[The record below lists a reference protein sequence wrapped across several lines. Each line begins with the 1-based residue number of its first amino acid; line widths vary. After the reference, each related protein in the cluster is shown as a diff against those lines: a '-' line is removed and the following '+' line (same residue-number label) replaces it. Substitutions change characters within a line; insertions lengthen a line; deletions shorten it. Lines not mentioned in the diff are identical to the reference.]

1 MKIPRLERAIPVQVR
16 PPAPLILEMKSM
28 TDPTH
33 LNDLIAAIS
42 KPLSR
47 KLVETF
53 RDSSRDL
60 SVAKT
65 DYVQRLK
72 NEMEAAL
79 QEGNGDAATQSNNP

>member
-1 MKIPRLERAIPVQVR
+1 
-16 PPAPLILEMKSM
+16 M
-28 TDPTH
+28 TDPTQ

-47 KLVETF
+47 RLVETF
-53 RDSSRDL
+53 RDSSRDP

-65 DYVQRLK
+65 DCVQRLK

-79 QEGNGDAATQSNNP
+79 QEGSRDAVTQSNNP

>member
-1 MKIPRLERAIPVQVR
+1 
-16 PPAPLILEMKSM
+16 M

-53 RDSSRDL
+53 RDSARDP
-60 SVAKT
+60 SVART

-79 QEGNGDAATQSNNP
+79 QDSQGDAATQSNNP

>member
-1 MKIPRLERAIPVQVR
+1 
-16 PPAPLILEMKSM
+16 M

-33 LNDLIAAIS
+33 LNEIHARS
-42 KPLSR
+42 TKPLSK

-53 RDSSRDL
+53 RAAARDPAV
-60 SVAKT
+60 SKS

-79 QEGNGDAATQSNNP
+79 DEEQPDAASESNDP

>member
-1 MKIPRLERAIPVQVR
+1 
-16 PPAPLILEMKSM
+16 M
-28 TDPTH
+28 TDHTH
-33 LNDLIAAIS
+33 LDQLLSATD

-53 RDSSRDL
+53 RACARNPL
-60 SVAKT
+60 VPKT

-79 QEGNGDAATQSNNP
+79 HEGQGDASSQTQNS